1 MMDSLTLL
9 FHGFEIALT
18 PTGLLFTFIGV
29 LLGQL
34 IGALPGIGP
43 AAGMALLLPVT
54 FGMQPTFAVMMLA
67 GIMYGGQYGGTL
79 TSVLINVPGEASS
92 VMTAV
97 DGHQLAKQ
105 GHAGKALSVAA
116 VGSFLAGVGAV
127 IVLVFAAPAL
137 SRFALS
143 FSSPEYFLLAT
154 LGLTASAGFGSS
166 SILKALLV
174 TSFGL
179 VIALIGTDPMAGT
192 PRMTLG
198 SQDLLDGLDFLPVA
212 IGLFG
217 IGEVLASFNTPADAK
232 IEKMRMRDLW
242 PTWADWVN
250 CRMAMLRGG
259 IIGFF
264 IGVMPGAGAAIA
276 SLMAYFTERKFSK
289 HPEKF
294 GHGALDAIAA
304 AESANNAAAHGAFI
318 PMLALGIPG
327 GPGTAVMLGALILAG
342 IRPGPALM
350 TEQSALVWGLI
361 ASMFTG
367 NIMLLIL
374 NLPLA
379 PVFASVLRIPYV
391 YIAPSILGRRICS
404 DTQSVHGG
412 DSHIL
417 RDIGLLHDP
426 HGISPSPTCSR
437 HGPYAHNGK
446 FVTPVANVFRGFSP
460 DFRTAAD
467 RADPALC
474 RYPVSRCADL
484 PDSYE
489 PSAACNHFRRRGL
502 TCQKLSMCTHISCL
516 KKPCASCAL
525 RLQIKAHACW
535 TSVRMERRWR

>member
-9 FHGFEIALT
+9 FHGFETALT

-54 FGMQPTFAVMMLA
+54 FGMQPNFAVMMLA

-116 VGSFLAGVGAV
+116 VGSFIAGVGAV

-137 SRFALS
+137 SQFALS

-179 VIALIGTDPMAGT
+179 LIALIGTDPMAGT

-217 IGEVLASFNTPADAK
+217 IGEVLASLNTPADAK

-242 PTWADWVN
+242 PTWSDWVA
-250 CRMAMLRGG
+250 CRMAILRGG

-264 IGVMPGAGAAIA
+264 IGVMPGAGAAVA

-304 AESANNAAAHGAFI
+304 AESANNASAHGAFI

-391 YIAPSILGRRICS
+391 YIAPPILVLSLVGAFAQTFSLFTVGTAVFFGILGYLMIRTGFPRAPLVLAMVLTPIMES
-404 DTQSVHGG
+404 SLRQSLMFSEGSLLIFVQRPIAL
-412 DSHIL
+412 IL
-417 RDIGLLHDP
+417 L
-426 HGISPSPTCSR
+426 C
-437 HGPYAHNGK
+437 A
-446 FVTPVANVFRGFSP
+446 VTLSLVVPIYLSLAS
-460 DFRTAAD
+460 
-467 RADPALC
+467 
-474 RYPVSRCADL
+474 
-484 PDSYE
+484 
-489 PSAACNHFRRRGL
+489 RRRL
-502 TCQKLSMCTHISCL
+502 TTISEEE
-516 KKPCASCAL
+516 
-525 RLQIKAHACW
+525 
-535 TSVRMERRWR
+535 V